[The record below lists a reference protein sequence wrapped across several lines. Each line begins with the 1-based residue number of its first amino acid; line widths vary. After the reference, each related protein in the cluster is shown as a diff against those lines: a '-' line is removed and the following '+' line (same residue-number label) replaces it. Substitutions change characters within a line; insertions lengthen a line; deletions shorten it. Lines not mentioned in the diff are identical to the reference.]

1 VRCGCSTMRADPKS
15 DLRHGQGSSSVDKRP
30 SSRRT
35 SVATRMLWLA
45 FVITG
50 LTVIAVGAMSV
61 YGVYIL
67 TRSEDAE
74 RLIGYRQ
81 LLADDLTT
89 RMTVADRVTDAAA
102 AAEASLSGD
111 PAGMAAVLERAQTA
125 NGEHFDL
132 FMLVGPTGVVVVG
145 YPSTYSIPAVAGRS
159 YFPRGL
165 KVGETRFGWEA
176 PTSGQAAGRLWTAS
190 RVPGPDGMVV
200 LGRLRSD
207 FVRLAVRDGGPS
219 GAVTYSFIVD
229 AAGRPVPVGGGRPP
243 VHADKVSFAPDSPGA
258 RVGQTSAIDPTL
270 GMIRGYY
277 LDLTSVPGLGWRL
290 IIAEPASQG
299 LTRARDALAPAA
311 GVAGA
316 AVVIALLAVYAFS
329 VRLVAPLRAFER
341 RARDVAGGGY
351 VRPVVVDRNDEVG
364 QLADAFNEIGVRV
377 NSLQDTARL
386 LATAADPDEALDA
399 ILSAASHI
407 LHTGMS
413 AVLLVDEAGTRLSL
427 VRGRGLRE
435 PDASFSVSV
444 DAPGPLS
451 SAFLQRQLLLVTGAE
466 PGGASVLRDLFGE
479 DDEHSGVVAPLVV
492 GDTALGVIVV
502 VGSRKGF
509 SEAQTDTLSAFSA
522 QAAVAVNTSRLFEH
536 EHTSRREAETLREVA
551 EIIASQGDLA
561 QSLDKVAA
569 LSAELLGM
577 DDCAPVVRGRGELG
591 LASSDDPEEERRWLA
606 ALVRLRPDG
615 VGGLPSF
622 EPLVVP
628 DTSVDPD
635 LAALAPHGCGS
646 LIMIP
651 LVQGMRVRGALVLS
665 SAKRSLHPSSR
676 HVALAGT
683 IGKEVSLAL
692 DNAFLLQQ
700 ARTRAANLETIFRIS
715 QAVSSSLQSN
725 VVLNRVLDVVQKIF
739 TAESVALMDFDP
751 VRRTITTSMAR
762 GIANRELLHL
772 SVMPGEDIV
781 GRVFQSGTPTVYPNL
796 GEVDSDL
803 ARIASAQGLHSM
815 LAVPLRARERSI
827 GLLVV
832 YSTSLDAFS
841 SEDRELLN
849 WFGSQA
855 ALAIDT
861 ATLYGKEH
869 HVASVLQKSI
879 LPEVLPKVAGLG
891 TASFYLPA
899 GAEAEIGGDY
909 YDLFRAPD
917 GRVVLAIGDVCG
929 KGVQAATKTSAIK
942 HSLRGMVAMGAGP
955 AQALTEMNRLVAES
969 RDPSDIVTT
978 WVGFVDLASGE
989 MAWADGGHPPAL
1001 LRRAGTRGVERLEV
1015 TGPLLGAVPSA
1026 EYTEGR
1032 VTLMTGDIILMYTD
1046 GVTEARRGRQFFGEG
1061 RLRRALRAAHTA
1073 QDAVDGL
1080 LDALGDFCGGALR
1093 DDAAVL
1099 AVEFEFAGRGAPWP
1113 VEER

>member
-1 VRCGCSTMRADPKS
+1 M
-15 DLRHGQGSSSVDKRP
+15 DKRSP
-30 SSRRT
+30 SRRT
-35 SVATRMLWLA
+35 SLATRMLWLA
-45 FVITG
+45 FAITG
-50 LTVIAVGAMSV
+50 LTVAAIGAMGV
-61 YGVYIL
+61 YGVYSL
-67 TRSEDAE
+67 TRSEDSE
-74 RLIGYRQ
+74 RLTGYRQ
-81 LLADDLTT
+81 LLVDDLSS

-102 AAEASLSGD
+102 SAESSRSGD
-111 PAGMAAVLERAQTA
+111 PAGMAAVLERAQLLNA
-125 NGEHFDL
+125 EHFDL
-132 FMLVGPTGVVVVG
+132 FMLVRSTGEVIVG
-145 YPSTYSIPAVAGRS
+145 YPSSSSMPAVAGQS
-159 YFPRGL
+159 YFPKSIRL
-165 KVGETRFGWEA
+165 GETRFGWEVPA
-176 PTSGQAAGRLWTAS
+176 PGQSAGRLWTAS
-190 RVPGPDGMVV
+190 RVPGPDGLVV
-200 LGRLRSD
+200 LGRLRPD
-207 FVRLAVRDGGPS
+207 FVRLTVRDGEPTGM
-219 GAVTYSFIVD
+219 VTFSFIVD
-229 AAGRPVPVGGGRPP
+229 RAGRMVPVGGGKLLSRT
-243 VHADKVSFAPDSPGA
+243 DRLSFVPDTAGA
-258 RVGQTSAIDPTL
+258 RVGQASAADPAL
-270 GMIRGYY
+270 GMISGYY
-277 LDLTSVPGLGWRL
+277 AEITSVPGLGWRL
-290 IIAEPASQG
+290 VIAEPANQG
-299 LTRARDALAPAA
+299 LMRARDALAPAA
-311 GVAGA
+311 VA
-316 AVVIALLAVYAFS
+316 AVAAVAIALLAVYAFGI
-329 VRLVAPLRAFER
+329 RLVAPLRAFER

-351 VRPVVVDRNDEVG
+351 VRPLAVDRNDEVG

-377 NSLQDTARL
+377 NSLQETARL

-413 AVLLVDEAGTRLSL
+413 AVLLVDEAGTRLTL

-435 PDASFSVSV
+435 PDAHYSVRL
-444 DAPGPLS
+444 DAPGPLT
-451 SAFLQRQLLLVTGAE
+451 SAFLQQQLLLVTGGE
-466 PGGASVLRDLFGE
+466 PGGALVLRDLFGE
-479 DDEHSGVVAPLVV
+479 DEEHSGVVAPLVA
-492 GDTALGVIVV
+492 GEIALGVIVV
-502 VGSRKGF
+502 VGPRRGF
-509 SEAQTDTLSAFSA
+509 SEAQVDTLSAFSA

-551 EIIASQGDLA
+551 ELIASQGDLGE
-561 QSLDKVAA
+561 SLERVAA

-591 LASSDDPEEERRWLA
+591 LASSDDPDEERLWLS

-615 VGGLPSF
+615 EGGPPSF

-628 DTSVDPD
+628 DTSADED
-635 LAALAPHGCGS
+635 LGALAPRGCGS

-651 LVQGMRVRGALVLS
+651 LIQGMRVRGALVLS
-665 SAKRSLHPSSR
+665 SSKRALHPSSR
-676 HVALAGT
+676 HMALAGT
-683 IGKEVSLAL
+683 IGREVSLAL

-700 ARTRAANLETIFRIS
+700 ARTRASNLETIFRIS

-739 TAESVALMDFDP
+739 TADAVALMDFDP
-751 VRRTITTSMAR
+751 VRRTISTSMAR
-762 GIANRELLHL
+762 GIANRDLLHL
-772 SVMPGEDIV
+772 SVMPGEDIA

-796 GEVDSDL
+796 AEVDSEL
-803 ARIASAQGLHSM
+803 ARIASAQGLRSM

-832 YSTSLDAFS
+832 YSTSLDAFG

-861 ATLYGKEH
+861 AALYGKEH

-879 LPEVLPKVAGLG
+879 LPDVLPKVPGLR

-909 YDLFRAPD
+909 YDLFSAPD

-969 RDPSDIVTT
+969 RDPADIVTT
-978 WVGFVDLASGE
+978 WVGFMDLASGE

-1001 LRRAGTRGVERLEV
+1001 LRRAGTRVVQRLEV

-1026 EYTEGR
+1026 EYTEGQ
-1032 VTLMTGDIILMYTD
+1032 VTLATGDIVLLYTD
-1046 GVTEARRGRQFFGEG
+1046 GVTEARRGPQFFGEG
-1061 RLRRALRAAHTA
+1061 RLRRALRGADSA
-1073 QDAVDGL
+1073 QAAVDGL

-1099 AVEFEFAGRGAPWP
+1099 AAEVSDAVVHRPGDSR
-1113 VEER
+1113 